1 MSINDLPDDCL
12 LAIFDYINYLGD
24 LTDCFKVC
32 NKWSY
37 LIAERTKKVKYLMA
51 IRSDSNDSVYF
62 TGLKPIDGSCL
73 KTLFSNLLIAQLSE
87 ELLKKV
93 SRKDVVAFLE
103 NQKSL
108 KGLILSDH
116 ITSYLNFFDIEM
128 ICSNCL
134 GGHDTIKLKRFNVKQ
149 IHTMLDL
156 LRNLHKYN
164 FSNLERLSITNYGC
178 AKWYIGPVL
187 AKLKIFECTQP
198 FNDLSGIH
206 QSFHFIDSCPNLQSA
221 YIVVN
226 RDRYFVNES
235 LEHQFLQDL
244 VIYFK
249 DIARIDWNQLKR
261 VILKYPKLKHLALR
275 AKLTRKNGNIE
286 GSVDMEN
293 EWIEQLVHILP
304 NLVLLDVRGCRGVT
318 QTADDYVQHYC
329 KRYGRSIKFY
339 FNENRHE
346 IESDWPHLSTK
357 MEKISRGFDFMK
369 NCFLKRPHELPCF
382 LIPIDY

>member
-1 MSINDLPDDCL
+1 MLISKLPDDCL
-12 LAIFDYINYLGD
+12 LTIFDYLNNLDD
-24 LTDCFKVC
+24 LVNCFKVC
-32 NKWSY
+32 IKWSH
-37 LIAERTKKVKYLMA
+37 LIAKRTKKIRYLKA
-51 IRSDSNDSVYF
+51 TRADSNDSVYF

-73 KTLFSNLLIAQLSE
+73 KTLFSNLLIAQITQK
-87 ELLKKV
+87 LLQKINH
-93 SRKDVVAFLE
+93 KDVVAFLK
-103 NQKSL
+103 NHKSL

-116 ITSYLNFFDIEM
+116 ITNYLNFLNIEM
-128 ICSNCL
+128 VCYNWIDSL
-134 GGHDTIKLKRFNVKQ
+134 RLKRFNVKQ
-149 IHTMLDL
+149 LHTSLDL
-156 LRNLHKYN
+156 LNNLHKYN
-164 FSNLERLSITNYGC
+164 FSNLERLSITNCGS
-178 AKWYIGPVL
+178 AKWYKRPVL

-198 FNDLSGIH
+198 FNDFSGIH

-261 VILKYPKLKHLALR
+261 VILKYPNLKHLALR
-275 AKLTRKNGNIE
+275 AKLTRKDWHIE
-286 GSVDMEN
+286 GTLDMEN
-293 EWIEQLVHILP
+293 KWIEQLVRILP

-318 QTADDYVQHYC
+318 QTAADYVQHYC

-346 IESDWPHLSTK
+346 IKSDWPHLSTK
-357 MEKISRGFDFMK
+357 IEKISRGFDFMK

-382 LIPIDY
+382 LIPIEYL